1 MGVVKQ
7 VCMSAVLLCGLAA
20 AQTPNYPY
28 LLRLEHSS
36 FDAHSCALLQT
47 TGAFHLEIYDGDNVK
62 VHEGTIPPNDLLEIE
77 ADLNTPALVD
87 LSQQQIEEPLIRTRH
102 DELQVTVLRGD
113 GWQDLFFRSS
123 DSQRPF
129 EGWLGPLVRWL
140 DNLHKLPH
148 RDLSE
153 DEGRNNCLPPKPITL
168 KRRDVN
174 TAPAAVTS
182 KTNAHILSTEPAL
195 QPQLQPSQTAKP
207 KSVPALLHMY
217 LYEMRSGS
225 AHETC
230 VLLGENGMYRFEDRT
245 QKTGKPVNTRITAG
259 QIKPDELQ
267 QLHQLL
273 DDPALAKIQHHEPRG
288 GVVPVMGGLI
298 EIAVSRPAGVQR
310 LVLSSF
316 FNHAGSTPFYAG
328 DADSSAASPLLKFLS
343 EHLENN
349 PAGILDP
356 SKRNGCS
363 QAP

>member
-1 MGVVKQ
+1 MIPPAKTSKVGRWGSLSKFA
-7 VCMSAVLLCGLAA
+7 CRPCSLCGLAA

-217 LYEMRSGS
+217 LIRDAIRERPRDLRSARREWNVPFRGP
-225 AHETC
+225 HP
-230 VLLGENGMYRFEDRT
+230 ENRKASEHKNHSRT
-245 QKTGKPVNTRITAG
+245 DQTRRTPAATSTARRPG
-259 QIKPDELQ
+259 
-267 QLHQLL
+267 
-273 DDPALAKIQHHEPRG
+273 PRENSTSRASRPRRC
-288 GVVPVMGGLI
+288 VPVMGGHDGDCHLPPGRSS
-298 EIAVSRPAGVQR
+298 AFHSFV
-310 LVLSSF
+310 VLQPRRIF
-316 FNHAGSTPFYAG
+316 PVYNG
-328 DADSSAASPLLKFLS
+328 DADVECSPSFAELS
-343 EHLENN
+343 E
-349 PAGILDP
+349 
-356 SKRNGCS
+356 
-363 QAP
+363 